1 MSEFK
6 GTKAPW
12 EARISQLGIDVIQQG
27 TGFGII
33 DFGTNEDLRK
43 ADYSFEVAEA
53 NAKLISKA
61 PEMLEMLK
69 KLTSLL
75 NDIDSTLFHH
85 NHSVNG
91 WHLNGDSEPIMN
103 FVAEMDMECLS
114 AAEQL
119 IKEATE
125 L

>member
-61 PEMLEMLK
+61 PEMLEMLETMK
-69 KLTSLL
+69 KELYWCINKLQEYGEEVDFQT
-75 NDIDSTLFHH
+75 IAE
-85 NHSVNG
+85 VN
-91 WHLNGDSEPIMN
+91 
-103 FVAEMDMECLS
+103 
-114 AAEQL
+114 QL

-125 L
+125 